1 MQSEEA
7 ASKAVTDA
15 KKKLADAQ
23 EEIENLGD
31 TATIVEV
38 ENALKNLVNAQK
50 KLEKAEEVLANTKT
64 ILSKDEVE
72 QLEGQIEGLKQ
83 ELKKQAVDIE
93 NKIGDRISELE
104 YELQQRMIEKDESEQ
119 QIKGINDQFVTK
131 SIIDISSY
139 PYEINLEKKSYP
151 YTGKAIKPA
160 VKVQGLSAQNYT
172 VTYSN
177 NTKIGTATVT
187 VTAKG
192 DKYTG
197 KIQTTFEITKIGNTL
212 DVKGKSVT
220 LKYKKLKKTQRLK
233 VAKVIKFN
241 NKGQGTLTYT
251 KVSGNKKITIN
262 QKTGKVTV
270 KKGLKKGTYKVKVK
284 VEAAGNDTYL
294 ASSGETVTFKVI
306 IK

>member
-192 DKYTG
+192 DKYKG